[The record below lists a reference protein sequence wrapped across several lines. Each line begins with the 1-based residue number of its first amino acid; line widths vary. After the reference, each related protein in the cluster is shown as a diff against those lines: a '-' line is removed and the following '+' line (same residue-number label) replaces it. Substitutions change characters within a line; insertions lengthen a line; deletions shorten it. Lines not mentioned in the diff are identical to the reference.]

1 MYTGFNVKINSN
13 NLTTLAQ
20 SEYIYTG
27 KNIKKK
33 HEMNV
38 HRNLDQILHE
48 SDVINGDLVQNLWF
62 PQEIFG
68 DENFIFISHS
78 HKDEDLVIRLAGFLY
93 EEFKIMSFID
103 SCVWLYSDTLNK
115 KLNNCNEIEGGY
127 CHCCNCNDF
136 TKNIGYVHM
145 MLASSIMAM
154 IDKCECVFF
163 LNTPSSINKND
174 KTESPWIYY
183 ELNIADIVKKE
194 SKIEQ
199 YLTEGVTEFICKS
212 MEFSPKLNDMTPINE
227 KTLMNW
233 SINYSK
239 TYCRENPFKTLY
251 KTIGGYSYE

>member
-1 MYTGFNVKINSN
+1 MFARFNVRLDEWDDEK
-13 NLTTLAQ
+13 LYFY
-20 SEYIYTG
+20 EVG
-27 KNIKKK
+27 KNLFNKQKSVVRRDLSKYIKEDGIIQVNEIEK
-33 HEMNV
+33 E
-38 HRNLDQILHE
+38 
-48 SDVINGDLVQNLWF
+48 WF
-62 PQEIFG
+62 PSIKADIF
-68 DENFIFISHS
+68 FSHS
-78 HKDEDLVIRLAGFLY
+78 HKDEDLAMRLAGFLY
-93 EEFKIMSFID
+93 EEFEIMSFID

-163 LNTPSSINKND
+163 LNTPSSINKNH

-199 YLTEGVTEFICKS
+199 YLTEGVMEFICKS
-212 MEFSPKLNDMTPINE
+212 MEFSPKLDDMTPINE

-239 TYCRENPFKTLY
+239 TYCRENPFETLY

>member
-13 NLTTLAQ
+13 NLTTLDQ

-27 KNIKKK
+27 ENIKKK
-33 HEMNV
+33 HEISV
-38 HRNLDQILHE
+38 HKNLDQLLHG
-48 SDVINGDLVQNLWF
+48 SNIINGDLIQDLWF

-78 HKDEDLVIRLAGFLY
+78 HKDEDLAMRLAGFLY
-93 EEFKIMSFID
+93 KEFNIMSFID
-103 SCVWLYSDTLNK
+103 SCVWMYSDTLNK
-115 KLNNCNEIEGGY
+115 KLNYCNAIEGGE

-136 TKNIGYVHM
+136 TKNISYVHM

-163 LNTPSSINKND
+163 LNTPSSINRND

-199 YLTEGVTEFICKS
+199 YLTEDVMEFICKS
-212 MEFSPKLNDMTPINE
+212 MEFTPKLDNMTPINE
-227 KTLMNW
+227 KILMNW
-233 SINYSK
+233 SINYCK
-239 TYCRENPFKTLY
+239 TYYKENPFKTLY
-251 KTIGGYSYE
+251 KTIGGCPYE